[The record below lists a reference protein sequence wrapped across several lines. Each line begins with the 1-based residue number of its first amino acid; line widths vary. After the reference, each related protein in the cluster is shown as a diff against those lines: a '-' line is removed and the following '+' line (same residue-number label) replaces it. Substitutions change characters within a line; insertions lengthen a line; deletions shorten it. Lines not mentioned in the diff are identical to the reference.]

1 MALNAAAVD
10 TRIKATANS
19 TMYDM
24 SRNAS
29 CGYFD
34 AEDSKEARMAKRKA
48 WNAQRTIDC
57 RNGTYARNGGVIDV
71 ATDDTPRFVKD
82 YHNFYKT
89 PRAST
94 PRTRAYTQDWN
105 ITSGLSFINM
115 PGD

>member
-10 TRIKATANS
+10 TRIKATATS

-24 SRNAS
+24 SRNYS

-34 AEDSKEARMAKRKA
+34 AEDSKKARMARRKA

-57 RNGTYARNGGVIDV
+57 RKGTYARDGGVINV
-71 ATDDTPRFVKD
+71 VTDDTPRFVKD

-89 PRAST
+89 PRTSHPRSKASI
-94 PRTRAYTQDWN
+94 QGWN
-105 ITSGLSFINM
+105 ITSGQSFINM